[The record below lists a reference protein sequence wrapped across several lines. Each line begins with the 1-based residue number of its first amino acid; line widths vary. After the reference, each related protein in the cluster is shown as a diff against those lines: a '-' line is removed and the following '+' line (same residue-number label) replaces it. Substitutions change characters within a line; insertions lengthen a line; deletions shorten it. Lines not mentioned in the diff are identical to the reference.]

1 MGVSESVG
9 PVQETGVQTSS
20 SPKETTG
27 ELAIS
32 DASRSR
38 KLNGA
43 GEPLSKKLT
52 MESNESGGAP
62 CLFVR
67 PDYAGFEIPVTIP
80 RPGFSKN
87 PLWLILSHIDPNIVS
102 HYRNFGR
109 CVQTC
114 GCRAPG
120 CLICEAERLARIKY
134 QVEYYFGDRNFGRDS
149 YLQSQII
156 DDRYVPVKIVLD
168 FPRMRQ
174 LGTTLEDLV
183 KACSSSDVVEFD
195 EHMSKIRRK
204 NAYIHRPLFF
214 PIPMPHDQQS
224 GYTDQPIATHDGSG
238 GLHINLSPTYTS
250 SLLSPVAVQLNNSNA
265 QENCQPVPPPE
276 TQLTSPTLPEDTWQ
290 TVDRRV
296 KRSRNRSSCEGT
308 EEAPKAS
315 TSQHSQARSRS
326 RLYSTCSEQSD
337 GDEDELLNCL
347 VVIVPERAS
356 GREHKRI
363 PMHASSEDLETE
375 VRKGSAAL
383 PIPESRSKSTS
394 ASLQASP
401 CPPQKFVQSSSD
413 YLSTSGMSSRLL
425 LKHPGGDRHPNPDYQ
440 SRAKNHADLAK
451 EIRHGLEVYQRSI
464 RRQRCRSYQKL
475 GFDFDFESDGYVSSA
490 TDSFTDL
497 SGSEDRFSEQKTNKV
512 QLVSPEEFANLK
524 RAAEEDYKQT
534 AVKHEGTQ
542 ATSPPLSPPVATAQ
556 CPSIPEKP
564 TEQIPIA
571 LVKCPDDLPFFYPA
585 KILPPPPAAILNTPW
600 FAPPIS
606 SEVLVTGAP
615 IWGPTPPA
623 EDSVP
628 PTGHPKASIE
638 QAEAAVAAL
647 VAEVSK
653 AAMASC
659 KMEAAPVMPPPALR
673 KGTSNAPKKP
683 RRIVG
688 FYPAKVAPDGERKR
702 DELDVGFA
710 FDISRR
716 TANRAPRGTSF
727 SLCEPTSSSHTA
739 PKTDPTYKDD
749 LHVPIVSMASDVSI
763 SGTTVIISSKHHKM
777 DELSEPIDHLSKEG
791 APTAS
796 TSTGA
801 TTSVTPKSRRRHA
814 VSFSVS
820 SSQQQLPAS
829 NFKSNQAA
837 QAVLK
842 AGGYTSR
849 DYMRYR
855 ASCLA
860 DRDRCGPGK
869 SQEMNT
875 LYRFWSFFLRDNF
888 FQKMYKEFRTL
899 ARADA
904 EAGYRYGIECLFRFF
919 SYGLEQRF
927 WPPLFRDF
935 QEETLWD
942 YDTGHLYGLE
952 KFWAFLHYG
961 KHKPDLNPRLAE
973 LLKRYS
979 KIEDF
984 RKNFEAPDGFF
995 GYRKRLPSTSADVA
1009 SPKAFAPATR
1019 KRNSASFSVS
1029 GRRPTSAVSTALTS
1043 EKAPG
1048 KLSSTSRASSSAA
1061 AAAQAQ
1067 PTGGSTKPT
1076 EADIPTNTEPLQ
1088 PKASRG
1094 RTIRPSK
1101 SMPSTA
1107 EKSNQPT
1114 PLNEP
1119 SVIPSS
1125 LKPDKR
1131 PVEQMNSATE
1141 EDSVSPDCQKQ
1152 TESSTVQVAVKSTAP
1167 SSQDMRESIQDGNQR
1182 QQQQKSR
1189 PRKPQSHQKS
1199 AKVGLPK
1206 QQLQSGDNSNSGGPN
1221 RSSDQNRP
1229 KSKPQAVAATG
1240 SS

>member
-1 MGVSESVG
+1 MHVPVKSKSKRKWKRLDEEDLAKIDVYENAG

-20 SPKETTG
+20 PPKETAVN
-27 ELAIS
+27 EPVAH
-32 DASRSR
+32 DASRSK
-38 KLNGA
+38 KLNGV
-43 GEPLSKKLT
+43 GEPQSKRISA
-52 MESNESGGAP
+52 ESNESGGAP

-80 RPGFSKN
+80 RPGFN
-87 PLWLILSHIDPNIVS
+87 PNIVS

-114 GCRAPG
+114 GCRSPG

-149 YLQSQII
+149 YLQSQIT
-156 DDRYVPVKIVLD
+156 DDRYVPVQIVLD

-183 KACSSSDVVEFD
+183 KACGSSDVVEFD

-214 PIPMPHDQQS
+214 PIAMPHTQQP
-224 GYTDQPIATHDGSG
+224 GYTEQPITTHSDGSG
-238 GLHINLSPTYTS
+238 SLHINLSPTYTS
-250 SLLSPVAVQLNNSNA
+250 SLLSPAAVQLNNSNV
-265 QENCQPVPPPE
+265 QENCQPVSPPE
-276 TQLTSPTLPEDTWQ
+276 TNNVSTAPSEDTWQ

-296 KRSRNRSSCEGT
+296 KRTRNRSSCEGP
-308 EEAPKAS
+308 EETPKAS
-315 TSQHSQARSRS
+315 ASQRSQAQSRS
-326 RLYSTCSEQSD
+326 RLHSTCSEQSD
-337 GDEDELLNCL
+337 GDEDELLNYL

-356 GREHKRI
+356 GRELKHTS
-363 PMHASSEDLETE
+363 MHASSEDLESAM
-375 VRKGSAAL
+375 RKGSAAL

-401 CPPQKFVQSSSD
+401 CPPQKLVQSSSD
-413 YLSTSGMSSRLL
+413 YPGTSGMSSRLL

-440 SRAKNHADLAK
+440 SR
-451 EIRHGLEVYQRSI
+451 SI

-475 GFDFDFESDGYVSSA
+475 GFEFDFESDGYISST

-497 SGSEDRFSEQKTNKV
+497 SGSEDRFSEQKANKV

-524 RAAEEDYKQT
+524 RAAEEDSNQI
-534 AVKHEGTQ
+534 AVKHESTQ
-542 ATSPPLSPPVATAQ
+542 ATSPPFPPVATTQ
-556 CPSIPEKP
+556 SVPEKP
-564 TEQIPIA
+564 IEKIPIA
-571 LVKCPDDLPFFYPA
+571 PVKCLDDLPFFYPA

-606 SEVLVTGAP
+606 PEMLVTGAP
-615 IWGPTPPA
+615 IWDPTSAAEGSMPP
-623 EDSVP
+623 S
-628 PTGHPKASIE
+628 GHPQASIE

-659 KMEAAPVMPPPALR
+659 KMEAAPVMPPALR
-673 KGTSNAPKKP
+673 KGTTVPKKP

-688 FYPAKVAPDGERKR
+688 FYPAKVAPGGERKR

-727 SLCEPTSSSHTA
+727 SLCEQTSSSRTT
-739 PKTDPTYKDD
+739 PKTDHAYNDD
-749 LHVPIVSMASDVSI
+749 IHVPIVSMASDVSI

-777 DELSEPIDHLSKEG
+777 EKLSESHDHISKEG
-791 APTAS
+791 ASAAS
-796 TSTGA
+796 TSTDA
-801 TTSVTPKSRRRHA
+801 TTSATPKSRRRHA

-820 SSQQQLPAS
+820 SSQQPQPTS

-837 QAVLK
+837 QTVLK

-888 FQKMYKEFRTL
+888 FQKMYREFRTL

-927 WPPLFRDF
+927 WLPLFRDF

-961 KHKPDLNPRLAE
+961 KHKPDLDPRLAE

-1009 SPKAFAPATR
+1009 SSKPFAPPATR

-1029 GRRPTSAVSTALTS
+1029 GRRPTSVTSAVCTS
-1043 EKAPG
+1043 EQAPG
-1048 KLSSTSRASSSAA
+1048 KSNSGSRASSSAA
-1061 AAAQAQ
+1061 ATAQAQ
-1067 PTGGSTKPT
+1067 PTPGSTKPT
-1076 EADIPTNTEPLQ
+1076 EAHTSNNAEPSQ
-1088 PKASRG
+1088 PKVNRG

-1101 SMPSTA
+1101 PLTSAAENSNPST
-1107 EKSNQPT
+1107 SD
-1114 PLNEP
+1114 NEP
-1119 SVIPSS
+1119 VVMPLPSK
-1125 LKPDKR
+1125 LEKG
-1131 PVEQMNSATE
+1131 PVEQVNPATE
-1141 EDSVSPDCQKQ
+1141 ENPDSTCCQSQ
-1152 TESSTVQVAVKSTAP
+1152 TEPSPIQAASHATLSSPPPQQAEE
-1167 SSQDMRESIQDGNQR
+1167 SSQGGK
-1182 QQQQKSR
+1182 QQHQQSWSQ
-1189 PRKPQSHQKS
+1189 KPKPYQKP
-1199 AKVGLPK
+1199 AKGSSSK
-1206 QQLQSGDNSNSGGPN
+1206 QQLQSGDKSNSGGSTG
-1221 RSSDQNRP
+1221 SSDQNRP
-1229 KSKPQAVAATG
+1229 KPKPQVVAATG